1 MIVKNFTR
9 LNFRYNIFTWNC
21 QLMVESILEVR
32 VYYKK
37 KSYNLSNNIILNLIK
52 INLIK

>member
-9 LNFRYNIFTWNC
+9 LNFRYNISTWNC

-32 VYYKK
+32 VYYRK
-37 KSYNLSNNIILNLIK
+37 KSYLSNNIILNLIK